1 MQPTV
6 TEEAPHKFVWIHGSL
21 NFDFGN
27 FASSHDDEASDEEL
41 AIEASSKGPFGASPT
56 MSMIG
61 NLSPSIAKANISWI
75 FNQVN
80 DSEDELARAN
90 VGVVCK

>member
-1 MQPTV
+1 LFGS
-6 TEEAPHKFVWIHGSL
+6 TEASTLISATSLAAP
-21 NFDFGN
+21 
-27 FASSHDDEASDEEL
+27 DDEASDKEL

-61 NLSPSIAKANISWI
+61 NPSPSIAKANISWI

-80 DSEDELARAN
+80 DNEDELARAN